1 MIPFILMG
9 SLVTEL
15 ESPRVTSNVVYP
27 SLEEVLAKR
36 KRASEEGHSSSGRGS
51 RRNSGCGRELVD
63 NSVQT
68 TQRFLAEEASAGP
81 REEEDE
87 VKPPDETEAGKE
99 EENFTEAPKP
109 PTGNSSPGTGS
120 QTALLDKATE
130 NVGEGAEQPPTKQEQ
145 DTSEDKETTEDK
157 EMTEDKETTEDK
169 EKAKE
174 EEEETEDK
182 DEETFSQEQRRMKRS
197 RTHSRQVPVCQVQ
210 IHALKDLPDIFKEF

>member
-15 ESPRVTSNVVYP
+15 ESPRVASNVVYP

-81 REEEDE
+81 REEEEDE

-130 NVGEGAEQPPTKQEQ
+130 NDGEGAEQPPTKQEQ

-157 EMTEDKETTEDK
+157 EMTEDKEK
-169 EKAKE
+169 AREKAKE